1 MRAASVGCPM
11 ARNRSARRYSECR
24 SISNDWVMLPT
35 TTIRRPPFP
44 GPTRGPVGMLRRSR
58 GLPLFVPSRRLG
70 RPAAFWWVA
79 GLLVLM
85 LAASG
90 VPSPLYRVYQ
100 EEFGFSS
107 GVLTTVFGVY
117 AADRG
122 GLPRSCRPVPG
133 IPRGGGAT
141 RGARRR

>member
-1 MRAASVGCPM
+1 
-11 ARNRSARRYSECR
+11 
-24 SISNDWVMLPT
+24 
-35 TTIRRPPFP
+35 
-44 GPTRGPVGMLRRSR
+44 
-58 GLPLFVPSRRLG
+58 
-70 RPAAFWWVA
+70 
-79 GLLVLM
+79 VLM

-100 EEFGFSS
+100 QEFGFSS